1 MKAYIQSG
9 YSSIGWERSTVS
21 TMRRAMIEVQTASA
35 PRTKSLARELPP
47 RQCWRLVAVSGARTR
62 KFNQISEAKY
72 SVPRSKT
79 DSEKEMPKPKLL
91 TIHGW
96 VEDVLVCQLYACVSW
111 TSPESSLF
119 FLIGSLKR
127 WYRSLQSSIHSTCT
141 CTCSESR
148 KFSRLFAMI
157 SRNSG
162 A

>member
-1 MKAYIQSG
+1 MVFAPTI
-9 YSSIGWERSTVS
+9 ST
-21 TMRRAMIEVQTASA
+21 TQRAMIEVQTVSA

-62 KFNQISEAKY
+62 KFDQISEAKY

-91 TIHGW
+91 TIHGR
-96 VEDVLVCQLYACVSW
+96 VEDVLCVPVVCVSW

-127 WYRSLQSSIHSTCT
+127 WYRSLESSIHST

-157 SRNSG
+157 SPEQRGLSVAVG
-162 A
+162 L